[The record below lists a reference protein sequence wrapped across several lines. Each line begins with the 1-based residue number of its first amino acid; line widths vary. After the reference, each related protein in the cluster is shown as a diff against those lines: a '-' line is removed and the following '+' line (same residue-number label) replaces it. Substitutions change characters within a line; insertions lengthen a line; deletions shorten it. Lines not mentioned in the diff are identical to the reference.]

1 MGILSTE
8 PGAYGHPFPLTS
20 NTEEGKAKIALGWER
35 QGFNEEVCKKIS
47 LHREING
54 SLDDQ
59 VCLIN
64 FV

>member
-1 MGILSTE
+1 MSIFSIE

-20 NTEEGKAKIALGWER
+20 NTEDGKAKIALGWER

-54 SLDDQ
+54 
-59 VCLIN
+59 
-64 FV
+64 